1 MTTIDFGNERALAD
15 FATFVGRARQVRA
28 DGAVR
33 LQVMG
38 GLLLSTV
45 AVLDGSGLLGEG
57 AVLGIRVVP
66 VSATEDLDATVSFA
80 TLGDRLARRGGSA
93 VLPVPPVTVN
103 VPWAGLTPP
112 RGGWEP
118 VGSLPCSEIDTI
130 ARQGISAVAEGS
142 PTAAGGPAVEALRRR
157 VWGAMSETRPP
168 IVAGLALGAH
178 VLGFTAAGSTASVS
192 ANGRWARLSTPQGH
206 VLGR

>member
-1 MTTIDFGNERALAD
+1 MSSIDFGDEHALAD

-45 AVLDGSGLLGEG
+45 AVLDGSGLMGEG
-57 AVLGIRVVP
+57 AVLGLRVVP
-66 VSATEDLDATVSFA
+66 VAATDDLDATVSFA
-80 TLGDRLARRGGSA
+80 SIGDRLARGGSA
-93 VLPVPPVTVN
+93 VLPVPPVTVS
-103 VPWAGLTPP
+103 VPWAGLAPP

-118 VGSLPCSEIDTI
+118 VGSLPCSDVDDI

-142 PTAAGGPAVEALRRR
+142 PATAGGLAVEALRRR
-157 VWGAMSETRPP
+157 VWGAMSDTRPP

-178 VLGFTAAGSTASVS
+178 VLGFTVAGSAASVS
-192 ANGRWARLSTPQGH
+192 ANGRWTRLSTSQGH
-206 VLGR
+206 VLVR

>member
-1 MTTIDFGNERALAD
+1 MSTIDFVDERAIAD

-38 GLLLSTV
+38 GLLLATV
-45 AVLDGSGLLGEG
+45 GVLEGSGLLGEG
-57 AVLGIRVVP
+57 AVLGLRVVP
-66 VSATEDLDATVSFA
+66 VAATEDLDATVSFA
-80 TLGDRLARRGGSA
+80 SIGDRLARGGSA

-103 VPWAGLTPP
+103 VPWAGLAPP

-118 VGSLPCSEIDTI
+118 VGSLPCSEVDIV

-142 PTAAGGPAVEALRRR
+142 SSAAGGPVVEALRRR
-157 VWGAMSETRPP
+157 VWGAMSDTRPP
-168 IVAGLALGAH
+168 IIAGLALGAH
-178 VLGFTAAGSTASVS
+178 VLGFTVPGSAASVS
-192 ANGRWARLSTPQGH
+192 ANGRWTRLSTSQGH
-206 VLGR
+206 VLVR